1 MVCLRH
7 CYTEL
12 RRYKGPQ
19 APSVLHLHLF
29 QYLIL
34 AQALYYFH
42 EDAQDGG
49 GLTGTGAEHAGGG
62 RASYI
67 PTLSSSSQPP
77 GKGWHW
83 LHT

>member
-1 MVCLRH
+1 MCLRH
-7 CYTEL
+7 CYDEL

-19 APSVLHLHLF
+19 ALSVLYLHQF
-29 QYLIL
+29 QYLVL
-34 AQALYYFH
+34 VQGLHYFH

-49 GLTGTGAEHAGGG
+49 GLVGTGGEQI

-77 GKGWHW
+77 GELGAKS
-83 LHT
+83 L